1 MMKKLLMVTLMV
13 ALAWGLIPGISSQ
26 TQAGTIEIKFAT
38 QNPTTAWIHPQGYVP
53 WAKKME
59 EATKGRVKV
68 TIYPAQTLGKGSEFY
83 DLVRKGIAD
92 MAFGM
97 PAYTPGVFPLTEVL
111 SLPFLGFRSA
121 AMAGWVQWQLY
132 QKFPEYRNEYSKIE
146 CLAVPSTGPYLIAT
160 LNKPIRTLED
170 VKGLKLRSP
179 GGRPSAML
187 KAAGAVPAMITIP
200 DLYVALEK
208 GVLDGS
214 PIPWEGMLGYMPLK
228 SIKYVNLDWWLWSI
242 PFFVIMNKN
251 KWASIPKEDQDGI
264 MSAWGGYGSE
274 YFSKA
279 VWDDSAK
286 PSYELIEKH
295 NIQII
300 RADPKEV
307 EKWAKL
313 AEPITKEYSADVE
326 KKGLPAQKFY
336 DEARRLIG
344 QYKK

>member
-1 MMKKLLMVTLMV
+1 MKKVLMITLMV
-13 ALAWGLIPGISSQ
+13 ALVGGVIPAISSQ
-26 TQAGTIEIKFAT
+26 TLAGTIEIKFAT

-68 TIYPAQTLGKGSEFY
+68 TIYPAQTFGKGSEFY

-97 PAYTPGVFPLTEVL
+97 PAYTPGVFPLTETL
-111 SLPFLGFRSA
+111 SLPFLGFPSA
-121 AMAGWVQWQLY
+121 AIAGRIQWELY
-132 QKFPEYRNEYSKIE
+132 QKYSEYRAEYSKIH
-146 CLAVPSTGPYLIAT
+146 CLAVPSTGPYFIAT
-160 LNKPIRTLED
+160 LKKPIRTLAD
-170 VKGLKLRSP
+170 VKGLKLRAP
-179 GGRPSAML
+179 GGRPAATL
-187 KAAGAVPAMITIP
+187 KAAGAAPAMITIP

-228 SIKYVNLDWWLWSI
+228 SIKYVNLDWGLWSI

-251 KWASIPKEDQDGI
+251 KWASIPKQDQDAI
-264 MSAWGGYGSE
+264 MSVWGGYGSE

-286 PSYELIEKH
+286 PSYELIDKH
-295 NIQII
+295 GIKVIK
-300 RADPKEV
+300 ADPKEV

-313 AEPITKEYSADVE
+313 AAPITKKYIAGLE
-326 KKGLPAQKFY
+326 KRGLPGQVFY
-336 DEARRLIG
+336 DDTRRMIEK
-344 QYKK
+344 YKK